1 MITADIITTTPE
13 VQYKLQYV
21 ALTINW
27 LASGYFWSLYS
38 GVKWKGHFVGRALFA
53 QSSALFFMFTVVL
66 ASRTFE
72 FPGEDWARVAS
83 YFVLS
88 GALVNLAY
96 ALWRQQTSEK
106 ITFPEHKEDDFDMP
120 NRRKDDPR

>member
-1 MITADIITTTPE
+1 MIMDSVVTVTPE
-13 VQYKLQYV
+13 IPYKLQYL

-38 GVKWKGHFVGRALFA
+38 GVKWRGHFVGRALFA

-66 ASRTFE
+66 AARTFT
-72 FPGEDWARVAS
+72 FPGEDWVRVGS
-83 YFVLS
+83 YFILS
-88 GALVNLAY
+88 GALINLAY

-106 ITFPEHKEDDFDMP
+106 ITFPQAKEDDYDAP
-120 NRRKDDPR
+120 NPR